1 MIDATTLN
9 PLPDYWTSLLYNTLV
24 GANVHNVTAINVISK
39 NDNNNNLRAYAFSNK
54 NDPKQYQYTIVLINI
69 DPMLEFKIDE
79 INIDG
84 VDISTKINSRMEYHI
99 RSTSSNTTVSNIL
112 SNNKIKVNNVTLVV
126 GADNVVPSIVDLGAM
141 KNNNLK
147 DEPLSID
154 RLSFAFI
161 LM

>member
-1 MIDATTLN
+1 
-9 PLPDYWTSLLYNTLV
+9 
-24 GANVHNVTAINVISK
+24 
-39 NDNNNNLRAYAFSNK
+39 
-54 NDPKQYQYTIVLINI
+54 
-69 DPMLEFKIDE
+69 
-79 INIDG
+79 
-84 VDISTKINSRMEYHI
+84 MEYHI